1 MCKIDVKGGKPND
14 AWQYLRNNS
23 DLEGGVI
30 PWNFSKVLFNQEG
43 DVVAY

>member
-1 MCKIDVKGGKPND
+1 MCKIDVNGVKAND
-14 AWQYLRNNS
+14 VWQYLMNNS

-30 PWNFSKVLFNQEG
+30 PWNSTKVLVNQEG